1 VRCRYLH
8 NGEDGSASVSA
19 AIAVAHCVSVNER
32 RPTVAHARAVAGV
45 IRVIPTRTLEPA
57 LSSVYGTRI
66 IIYMYRRVY
75 IIISGIIHAGNEVFC
90 NTRGGGDDRRRSY
103 YIGRYPPVSG
113 VYLCGFM
120 GSRRPVVSFAVN

>member
-1 VRCRYLH
+1 MVDTYSFFAVCVGTSARTVRRAFQRRRQ
-8 NGEDGSASVSA
+8 SAV
-19 AIAVAHCVSVNER
+19 HCVSVNER
-32 RPTVAHARAVAGV
+32 RSIVAHARAVAGV

-90 NTRGGGDDRRRSY
+90 NTRGGGGGGDD
-103 YIGRYPPVSG
+103 
-113 VYLCGFM
+113 
-120 GSRRPVVSFAVN
+120 